1 MASGQQR
8 ATCPTC
14 WAILLLRSGMTRRSR
29 ATGHSGGQGEAASG
43 LRRLPQGFG
52 VASGRGCGQV
62 AAQGAAV
69 ARVVKDF
76 GGEGVQAGKE
86 GEDSGGDQRSEER
99 RGGKE
104 GRSRGSP

>member
-43 LRRLPQGFG
+43 LRRLPQRFG
-52 VASGRGCGQV
+52 VTSGRGCGQV

-69 ARVVKDF
+69 ARVVRDF

-86 GEDSGGDQRSEER
+86 GEDSGGDQRTGEWTAQ
-99 RGGKE
+99 GGP
-104 GRSRGSP
+104 S